1 MRILVTIFVIN
12 FCFLRALE
20 RYYSSKQFCA
30 FEIYI
35 EIKMPKVY
43 LWSLRANGVHEL
55 DELLVKIS

>member
-1 MRILVTIFVIN
+1 MRILVNIFVIN

-35 EIKMPKVY
+35 EIKMPKIY
-43 LWSLRANGVHEL
+43 LWSLRVNGVHEL
-55 DELLVKIS
+55 D